1 MVSQH
6 VIDYINKQI
15 ARLQARKLRA
25 EEAGNITAID
35 AKIAELQTH
44 LP

>member
-1 MVSQH
+1 MISQQ

-25 EEAGNITAID
+25 EEAGNIAALDVEI
-35 AKIAELQTH
+35 AKLQTQ

>member
-25 EEAGNITAID
+25 EEAGNIATLD
-35 AKIAELQTH
+35 AKIAELQGQ